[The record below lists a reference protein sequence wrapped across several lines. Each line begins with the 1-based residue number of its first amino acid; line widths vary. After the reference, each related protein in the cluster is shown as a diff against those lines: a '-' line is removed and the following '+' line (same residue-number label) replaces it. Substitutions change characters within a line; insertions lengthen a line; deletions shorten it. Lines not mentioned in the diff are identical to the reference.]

1 MAFSNFKKMLAMVA
15 LGTMVFANS
24 AQAKDVEINFGIIST
39 ESSQNLRKNWE
50 PFLAEMEKKTG
61 YKIKPFFSSDYA
73 GIVTGMQYGKVQLAW
88 FGNKSAKEA
97 VDRANAEIFL
107 KTIAADGTDGYYSY
121 ILAHVDS
128 PINSLE
134 DMFAKAH
141 DLNFGNGDPN
151 STSGFLVPSYY
162 VFAQNNKDAKK
173 IFKRV
178 LTASHETNALSV
190 ANKQVDVATC
200 ETGTLGRLALNN
212 PQKHKQLKIIW
223 TSPIIPSDP
232 IAWRKDLP
240 AEVKETLR
248 TFFLH
253 YGVKG
258 DNVEAEKKILASLSW
273 GPFRASSNDQ
283 LLTIRQL
290 ELFKNKTAIL
300 ANTNLSEEEKK
311 AKVEAIDAQL
321 QKLEARIKS
330 LGVTVSSRK

>member
-1 MAFSNFKKMLAMVA
+1 MAFFSFKKMLAVAA
-15 LGTMVFANS
+15 LGTMVFANT

-97 VDRANAEIFL
+97 VDRSNAEIFL

-128 PINSLE
+128 PINNLD
-134 DMFAKAH
+134 DMFAKAKE
-141 DLNFGNGDPN
+141 LNFGNGDPN

-162 VFAQNNKDAKK
+162 VFAQNGKDAKK

-200 ETGTLGRLALNN
+200 ETGTLGRLAINN
-212 PQKHKQLKIIW
+212 PAKHKQLKIIW

-240 AEVKETLR
+240 ADVKETLR
-248 TFFLH
+248 KFFLE

-273 GPFRASSNDQ
+273 GPFRASSDDQ

-290 ELFKNKTAIL
+290 ELFKNKNALL
-300 ANTNLSEEEKK
+300 ANENMDAEEKQ
-311 AKVEAIDAQL
+311 AKIEAIDKQL
-321 QKLEARIKS
+321 QMLEARIKS
-330 LGVTVSSRK
+330 LGTSVSSSK